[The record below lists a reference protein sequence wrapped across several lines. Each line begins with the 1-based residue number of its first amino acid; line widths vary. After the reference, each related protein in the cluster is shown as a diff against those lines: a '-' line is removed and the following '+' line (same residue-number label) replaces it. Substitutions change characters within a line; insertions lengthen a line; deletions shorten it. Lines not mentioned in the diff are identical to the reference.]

1 MSSSIRKI
9 LVGVA
14 LLAAASQASAGDW
27 QHEIAPYVWG
37 SAMDGTVG
45 IGDVTAES
53 SLSFSDILDNLEFG
67 FMGTYRASK
76 DRYSI
81 TFDALY
87 MGLGVTQKGRNGLL
101 KGDIDVDQ
109 IGLAADFG
117 YALSERFT
125 LLAGVRYTDLDTQI
139 KASGPLGNTLSAEE
153 QQSWV
158 DPVIGAKVS
167 WPLAERWSATL
178 RGDIGGF
185 GVGSEFAMQG
195 IATLRWQVS
204 PRTGVLLAYR
214 YLEMDYEDGSGD
226 DFFMYD
232 MTISGPAMGVVF
244 TF

>member
-1 MSSSIRKI
+1 MPSCIRTMVSSI
-9 LVGVA
+9 A
-14 LLAAASQASAGDW
+14 LLAIASQANAGEW

-45 IGDVTAES
+45 IGDVTAEAD
-53 SLSFSDILDNLEFG
+53 LSFSDIVDNLEFG

-87 MGLGVTQKGRNGLL
+87 MGLGVTQEGRNGLL

-109 IGLAADFG
+109 IGLAVDFG

-125 LLAGVRYTDLDTQI
+125 LLAGLRYTDLDTQI
-139 KASGPLGNTLSAEE
+139 KASGPLGNTLSGED

-158 DPVIGAKVS
+158 DPVIGAKYS
-167 WPLAERWSATL
+167 WPLSDRWSATL
-178 RGDIGGF
+178 RGDFGGF